1 MSCYGCSENLANQ
14 LAHMD
19 FGGCLSEA
27 IETPP
32 PSLAEAQEF
41 FPDAPEPVPCVVC
54 VTQGLGSGIFRRASP
69 GSFRC
74 LDHSNECAYCRSPD
88 CESIMCDRCSY
99 SGAGNAAVTEAFE
112 GNFNLC
118 LYDRDMS
125 PSESWTCGCPRCI
138 EVATAFYTSQSVET
152 EISYILHLNE

>member
-32 PSLAEAQEF
+32 RSIEEF
-41 FPDAPEPVPCVVC
+41 FPSAQPQPCVVC
-54 VTQGLGSGIFRRASP
+54 ITQGLGSGIFRRACP
-69 GSFRC
+69 GTSRC
-74 LDHSNECAYCRSPD
+74 LDHSNQCAYCRSPG
-88 CESIMCDRCSY
+88 CESLLCERCSY
-99 SGAGNAAVTEAFE
+99 SAAGNAAITEALQE
-112 GNFNLC
+112 NFDLC

-152 EISYILHLNE
+152 EISDNE